1 MNSACKISVAVTMA
15 VIAVSAAYADTQ
27 IVKLGLSGPMTGPQ
41 AQYGKDFES
50 GVLLAIDDFNATKP
64 IVDGKETQFKLDSAD
79 DQADPRAGMV
89 VSQKLLDDG
98 VKAMFGPFNSG
109 VAIPASAIFAKAGIP
124 QMSLATAPAFTRQ
137 GYKTTFRMLT
147 SDTQQG
153 GVMGKYVVDVLKVK
167 RIVIVDDRTAYGQGL
182 AEEFEKS
189 VKAADGNVVAHDF
202 TTDKSVDFR
211 GILTN
216 IKGKNPDFIYYA
228 GADAQSA
235 PMVKQARELAMKA
248 SFASGEMS
256 KTEQFLKIAGKASDG
271 VIVSL
276 AGLPLEKMPGGIGY
290 IQRYKAKFGTAPT
303 TYSPY
308 SYDGAM
314 AMMKSMESANSS
326 NPDKYLPVLQK
337 IHVSGVTTNDF
348 SYNQFGDLKDT
359 IVTVYTAERGRW
371 VPTTVLGA
379 K

>member
-1 MNSACKISVAVTMA
+1 MKFARDVFAVCATA
-15 VIAVSAAYADTQ
+15 ALAVSTAHGETQ
-27 IVKLGLSGPMTGPQ
+27 TVKLGLAGPMTGPQ
-41 AQYGKDFES
+41 AQYGKDFQS

-64 IVDGKETQFKLDSAD
+64 VIDGKLTRFTLESAD
-79 DQADPRAGMV
+79 DQADPKTGMV

-98 VKAMFGPFNSG
+98 IKGMFGPFNSG
-109 VAIPASAIFAKAGIP
+109 VAIPASALFARAGIP
-124 QMSLATAPAFTRQ
+124 QISLATAPAFTRQ

-153 GVMGKYVVDVLKVK
+153 GAMGRYVVQVLKVA
-167 RIVIVDDRTAYGQGL
+167 RIAIIDDRTAYGQGL

-189 VKAADGNVVAHDF
+189 ARAAGGNVVAHEF
-202 TTDKSVDFR
+202 TTDKSVDFK
-211 GILTN
+211 GVLTSV
-216 IKGKNPDFIYYA
+216 KSKNPDFIYYA

-235 PMVKQARELAMKA
+235 PMVKQARELAVKA
-248 SFASGEMS
+248 VFASGEMS

-276 AGLPLEKMPGGIGY
+276 AGLPLEKMPGGSGY
-290 IQRYKAKFGTAPT
+290 AERYKAKFGTSPT

-314 AMMKSMESANSS
+314 AMMRSMQNANSS
-326 NPDKYLPVLQK
+326 DPEKYLPDLK
-337 IHVSGVTTNDF
+337 KVSMRGVTTNDF
-348 SYNQFGDLKDT
+348 SYDENGDLKET
-359 IVTVYTAERGRW
+359 IITVYKSVNGQW
-371 VPTTVLGA
+371 VPETVLGG